1 MEETSRTVEIAATLR
16 TFLGVLE
23 KWKWLAIG
31 VLLASVGLTALMTSK
46 QVPQYR
52 ATATVIID
60 RRSPTVL
67 SRVQEV
73 IELGSSDYWSIKEYM
88 QTQHEILKSR
98 RLAKRVVDKLTLALD
113 ERFLGLDRV
122 TPTLS
127 EAEMRDRMAR
137 MDPVAVLMSRISVE
151 QRQDS
156 QLVLVSVED
165 SDPSRA
171 QELANTLVT
180 EFREENLEYKK
191 RVVNEAIAEL
201 RSMLVRLRQDKE
213 DAEGR
218 VLEFERRHNM
228 LSLDSRRTQV
238 ADRLKLL
245 NDQYV
250 TAQIA
255 RSDVETSRIREELSL
270 RIADVEEVLKKGS
283 LLSAAHPVLVE
294 NPHVTSLKLK
304 LVDLD
309 NNVRETSAK
318 YLEKHPVMQAAVA
331 QRSLVRKAL
340 ELESRLLLKAELT
353 KLEETLAQE
362 SNRLRK
368 SIEMEEE
375 LRRQFATA
383 KEEEE
388 ALAKLEL
395 DYGPLKKRMEEARLT
410 YEDVKNRY
418 AETMLSAQV
427 ETNNVRVQDLAP
439 EPNDPVRPNRKL
451 NLLIGLLVGLALAIG
466 TCYFVE
472 SLDSTIKT
480 REDVEAV
487 PRVQFLGLIPAVDDL
502 ELPEAGVVEHDAPE
516 LFVHRM
522 PKSSIAE
529 HFRTAKTNLFFSRSA
544 GKPRR
549 VLVTSPGPK
558 EGKTTVGV
566 NLAASAALAGT
577 RTLVID
583 TDMRRPRVHKLLG
596 IPRRPGISEFFMG
609 DHSILKYVRPTPIP
623 GLDVLTCGALSPNPL
638 EVIESKRF
646 SQMADTLSE
655 EYDLLV
661 FDSPPLLAVADA
673 KIIGSLVDMAVLVVR
688 AGRTSKE
695 AMREAREMLLPV
707 RSDDVGVILNCFD
720 VEKHS
725 YRYHYYRSKTYA
737 YYNYYS
743 YDDKPAEPE
752 MAQKED
758 NKGNSQWEKQSA

>member
-1 MEETSRTVEIAATLR
+1 MEDTSKTAEIAATLR

-31 VLLASVGLTALMTSK
+31 VLVSTVGLTALVTSR
-46 QVPQYR
+46 QVPEYR
-52 ATATVIID
+52 ATAAVIID

-122 TPTLS
+122 TPPLN
-127 EAEMRDRMAR
+127 EAEMRVRMAR

-165 SDPSRA
+165 SDPARA
-171 QELANTLVT
+171 QELANALVT

-201 RSMLVRLRQDKE
+201 RSMLVRLRQQKE

-238 ADRLKLL
+238 ANNLRLL
-245 NDQYV
+245 NEQYV
-250 TAQIA
+250 VAQIA
-255 RSDVETSRIREELSL
+255 RSDVETSRIREELAQ
-270 RIADVEEVLKKGS
+270 RISGAEEVLKKGNFQ
-283 LLSAAHPVLVE
+283 SAAHPVLVDSSQLA
-294 NPHVTSLKLK
+294 SLKLK
-304 LVDLD
+304 LVDLE
-309 NNVRETSAK
+309 NNVRETSAR
-318 YLEKHPVMQAAVA
+318 YLDKHPVMQAAVS
-331 QRSLVRKAL
+331 QRALVRKAI
-340 ELESRLLLKAELT
+340 EVEARSLLKAELT
-353 KLEETLAQE
+353 RLQDSLSQE
-362 SNRLRK
+362 NNRLRK
-368 SIEMEEE
+368 AIEMEEE
-375 LRRQFATA
+375 LRRQLAA
-383 KEEEE
+383 AREEEA

-395 DYGPLKKRMEEARLT
+395 DYQPIKKRMDESRQT

-418 AETMLSAQV
+418 SETMLSAQV
-427 ETNNVRVQDLAP
+427 ETNNVRVQDLAA
-439 EPNDPVRPNRKL
+439 EPNQPVRPNVKL
-451 NLLIGLLVGLALAIG
+451 NLLLGFLVGIALAIG
-466 TCYFVE
+466 ACYFVE
-472 SLDSTIKT
+472 SLDSTLKT
-480 REDVEAV
+480 REDVEAI
-487 PRVQFLGLIPAVDDL
+487 PGVQFLGLIPAIDDL
-502 ELPEAGVVEHDAPE
+502 EQPESGVVEHDAPE

-522 PKSSIAE
+522 PKSSVSE
-529 HFRTAKTNLFFSRSA
+529 HFRTAKTNLFFSRPT
-544 GKPRR
+544 GRPTRI
-549 VLVTSPGPK
+549 LVTSPGPK

-577 RTLVID
+577 RTLVVD

-596 IPRRPGISEFFMG
+596 IPRRPGMTEFFMG
-609 DHSILKYVRPTPIP
+609 DHSVLKYVRPTRVP

-638 EVIESKRF
+638 EIIESKRF
-646 SQMADTLSE
+646 AQMADALSQ

-673 KIIGSLVDMAVLVVR
+673 KIISSLVDMAVLVVR
-688 AGRTSKE
+688 AGRTSRE

-707 RSDDVGVILNCFD
+707 KPDDVGVILNCFD
-720 VEKHS
+720 IEKHS

-743 YDDKPAEPE
+743 YDEKPGGPE
-752 MAQKED
+752 ATSAGDGKES
-758 NKGNSQWEKQSA
+758 GQWGKRSA